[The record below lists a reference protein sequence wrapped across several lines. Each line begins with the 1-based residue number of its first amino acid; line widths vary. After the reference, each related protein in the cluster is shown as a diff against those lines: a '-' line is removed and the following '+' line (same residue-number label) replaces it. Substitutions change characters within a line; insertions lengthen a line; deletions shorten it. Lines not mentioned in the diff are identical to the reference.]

1 MHILKPFL
9 TLLLVVIITV
19 SCQKTTDINPNEV
32 KFLISLSGLAEVP
45 ANASAATGTFDAV
58 YNKSTKILKFKI
70 NHQNIAPTAWH
81 IHKGA
86 SNATGVV
93 IYSLGTTYTNGFEG
107 QTVAF
112 TVEQE
117 TDLLAGSY
125 YVNIHSALFASGE
138 IRGQLLRIP

>member
-1 MHILKPFL
+1 MQKFKSIFFSLV
-9 TLLLVVIITV
+9 LLATV
-19 SCQKTTDINPNEV
+19 FSCAKTTDVNPNEV
-32 KFLISLSGLAEVP
+32 NFAINLTGLGEVP
-45 ANASAATGTFDAV
+45 ATASAATGTFTAV

-70 NHQNIAPTAWH
+70 NYAGMTPTAWH

-86 SNATGVV
+86 TNATGAV

-125 YVNIHSALFASGE
+125 YVNYHSALFAGGE
-138 IRGQLLRIP
+138 IRGQLLRTL